1 MFEHVL
7 FFGKHRSFPMPRTTL
22 LASSSKHAGI
32 TARLRQAIMSGKL
45 RPGDPLASENE
56 LCRQFKV
63 SRSPVRRA
71 LEELVAERLIRR
83 SRTGACVA
91 GPPSAAPPAVKRLT
105 VVFDCSGVFPGD
117 FVVAEM
123 MRALAAEQS
132 AAAEMKFKLQIEFHP
147 FSGAD
152 DAHAKELINGGGSQ
166 DGVLIIGFTP
176 PCMEFL
182 NSVRATSTPLVSFFA
197 QPDNPALNAFWIDQE
212 AGAHQ
217 ATELLLRYGH
227 RRIALVLPAPLHTRH
242 EEQRETGCR
251 RAIAEAGTGTLEVIR
266 AEWDATITDGPLAD
280 LLGSKKRPTALVV
293 AGGLMHAVVAETL
306 AARGLR
312 VPQDVS
318 VIAIDDTEAARL
330 MRPPWS
336 AVRQPIPEGLQQA
349 LQRLLAL
356 TRNPRDHARQTAIRP
371 ELILRESI
379 RAI

>member
-1 MFEHVL
+1 MFLSLEKPAL
-7 FFGKHRSFPMPRTTL
+7 PPMTRTTL
-22 LASSSKHAGI
+22 RAPLSKHAEI
-32 TARLRQAIMSGKL
+32 AAQLRLAIVSGKL
-45 RPGDPLASENE
+45 RASDPLASENE

-71 LEELVAERLIRR
+71 LEELEAERLIRR

-91 GPPSAAPPAVKRLT
+91 GPPSAAPDAVKRLA

-152 DAHAKELINGGGSQ
+152 DAHAKDLLNGGSQ
-166 DGVLIIGFTP
+166 DGVLIIGFKQ

-182 NSVRATSTPLVSFFA
+182 NSVRASSTPLVSFFP

-217 ATELLLRYGH
+217 ATEFLLRYGH
-227 RRIALVLPAPLHTRH
+227 RRIALVLPAPLHSRH
-242 EEQRETGCR
+242 EEQRENGYR
-251 RAIAEAGTGTLEVIR
+251 RAMTEAGGSEFQVVR
-266 AEWDATITDGPLAD
+266 AEWDVAPPHGPLAD
-280 LLGSKKRPTALVV
+280 LLGSEKRPTALIV
-293 AGGLMHAVVAETL
+293 AGGMMHGVVAETI

-312 VPQDVS
+312 VPEDVS

-349 LQRLLAL
+349 LHRLLAL
-356 TRNPRDHARQTAIRP
+356 TRNPRDRARQTAIRP
-371 ELILRESI
+371 ELILREST